1 MPQLSEQVALITGAG
16 RDPARKLALALAARG
31 VGLALSDLTPMA
43 LEQSAG
49 QARSLGARV
58 STHVTDPSKGLAAR
72 MLVDE
77 VLETWDGLDILVLHP
92 RAEPRQPLLQL
103 DEWDFQ
109 RTVES
114 NLNGPFLLMQ
124 LAANWMH
131 SEARSGVIINLIGVG
146 PTPPLAP
153 EKAAFYA
160 SQMALRAL
168 TQTAAPELAALGVR
182 LFGITCAETNQD
194 LLARAAALAV
204 RLCDTDLTS
213 TPGTIFDFI
222 DAEGEA

>member
-1 MPQLSEQVALITGAG
+1 MPQLSDQVALITGAG
-16 RDPARKLALALAARG
+16 REPARKLAMALAARG

-43 LEQSAG
+43 LKQTAT

-92 RAEPRQPLLQL
+92 YAEPRHPLLQL

-109 RTVES
+109 HTFES
-114 NLNGPFLLMQ
+114 NINGPFLLMQ

-131 SEARSGVIINLIGVG
+131 SETRSGVIINLISAG
-146 PTPPLAP
+146 PTPPQAP

-168 TQTAAPELAALGVR
+168 TQAAAPELAAQGVR
-182 LFGITCAETNQD
+182 LFGIACLDSSQNQ
-194 LLARAAALAV
+194 LARAAALAV
-204 RLCDTDLTS
+204 SLCESGQDTQ
-213 TPGTIFDFI
+213 PGTIFEFI
-222 DAEGEA
+222 DTEGGT